1 MPLFFQHI
9 ISPNT
14 QLAIWQIEEDESF
27 FLEKVSLQRS
37 ITHPHKRLQHLAG
50 RYLLRFL
57 FSDFPDEEIEIA
69 STRKPFL
76 PNEQYHFSIS
86 HCGNFAAAIV
96 SKNERVGIDIELITD
111 KVAKI
116 AHKFLNDEE
125 KSIVNSQR
133 LIENHEMINVKREIP
148 NNETNTFKALSFTSH
163 FSQFTVLT
171 LFWCAK
177 ETVFKWWGKGEV
189 DFKQHIQL
197 NNVDASKPSFN
208 AVFTKLSVP
217 QLLTI
222 NYQVFD
228 DLCITFTH
236 NYFTSK

>member
-1 MPLFFQHI
+1 MPLFFQNI

-14 QLAIWQIEEDESF
+14 KLAIWQIEEDESF
-27 FLEKVSLQRS
+27 FLEKVTLQRN

-50 RYLLRFL
+50 RYLLRYL
-57 FSDFPDEEIEIA
+57 FADFPNEEIEIA
-69 STRKPFL
+69 FTRKPFL
-76 PNEQYHFSIS
+76 PDEQYHFSIS

-116 AHKFLNDEE
+116 AHKFLNDDE
-125 KSIVNSQR
+125 KILVNVVLPWIVDRQPLTINQR
-133 LIENHEMINVKREIP
+133 
-148 NNETNTFKALSFTSH
+148 
-163 FSQFTVLT
+163 LT

-177 ETVFKWWGKGEV
+177 ETVYKWWGKGEV

-197 NNVDASKPSFN
+197 HAINVAEPTFK
-208 AVFTKLSVP
+208 AAFTKLP
-217 QLLTI
+217 ELQLLTI
-222 NYQVFD
+222 HYQMFYN
-228 DLCITFTH
+228 LCVTFTH